1 MPLFNF
7 KLFKGMEKKR
17 ETRDIGWL
25 RCPKKLLMMNLKVL
39 LLVCVANTL
48 CAAGFSQGQKL
59 NVDFS
64 GQEMSYV
71 LNVLTEKTGFEF
83 VYRKGLLDTR
93 ERVTLVLEEV
103 TAEQVLDALLRS
115 RGYDYEIVDRVVVIR
130 KGKESRVEALP
141 QEVYVIEG
149 TVSGSDG
156 KPLPGA
162 TVKIKGTALGTA
174 TDIHGKWQLKLPAQK
189 DICLVFSFVGMKDE
203 EVVLKGQ
210 KVLNVVLHEDMTQ
223 MEEVIVTGYSTRKVS
238 EMTGAVQQFKGKNI
252 ADAATGGN
260 LMNALKGHTTGLQI
274 TGSSGVPGKDGDLLL
289 RGLGTLY
296 GVDAITGTESAT
308 PLIVIDG
315 VVTDY
320 TTISGVI
327 APTDVEEITVL
338 KDAASTAIYGSR
350 AATGVIVV
358 TTKKGV
364 KDRMTVSLD
373 VKSGINVP
381 NFGKLRY
388 MTSPELLE
396 YGEMT
401 LRNWW
406 NNSADLQAKY
416 ASRDRFVQDTLG
428 SLRRNFDL
436 TKTTDWQDLIYRN
449 GVTTDVA
456 LGIRGGSDR
465 IRYYFSYNYYNEEGT
480 QVNYD
485 LRRHLFKAQM
495 DFDVTKFL
503 TLGVNMRGTIQKNV
517 TPNTPDMV
525 TTHPWLSPYEE
536 DGTLKYNIP
545 CWGDFVMKSE
555 AKENSLL
562 DNRYN
567 DVTDLSSNLFGSF
580 SGTLKPFK
588 WLTLSSTNTLT
599 LLNQN
604 VNDYQDCRTYSGNN
618 SNNYESFGTLAVTDL
633 RNWSFLTS
641 NLLRL
646 QHSFGEHSLNGL
658 VGQEWY
664 ERHSRSSKL
673 QMYDQN
679 TPGERNVGG
688 FASQG
693 TKRDS
698 SVVPTGSEAESASF
712 SVFSEV
718 NYSYAGKYMA
728 SASFRTDG
736 STNFGKNNRYGTFWA
751 VSGSWLASKEKFME
765 KQNVF
770 SNLKL
775 RLSYGTSGKEA
786 GADYLNYTLYTTGMT
801 TFDYYWNHPAYQSTY
816 AAELNQ
822 LGNDDLSWETAH
834 NLNLGADMG
843 FLGNRI
849 NLSADWYRRLSTDLI
864 MSVTLPVAYGVGR
877 QYQNVGEMLNRGVEL
892 VLNTHNVKT
901 RDFNWY
907 STVTFSYND
916 NEIKKLQDSKL
927 DWDGGRTSLYEGD
940 NIDVLKLVKYAGVDP
955 ETGNPLLERVE
966 EDGSVTL
973 VNELYLATSGN
984 NQLSYV
990 DCGLS
995 RAPYWGGFTNTFN
1008 YRNWE
1013 LYVHTTYAFG
1023 FKVRDGISSAYASGR
1038 GWLSDNKKKL
1048 PSELQV
1054 WTQPGDRA
1062 DIPMQSADPSL
1073 YWDLTNGTSFG
1084 YVNGSY
1090 WKISNIRLAYH
1101 FPENW
1106 LKALTI
1112 SDASL
1117 SFTCDNVCAVTSK
1130 KFHGVD
1136 PENPTG
1142 WVAPRRF
1149 VFGLNVSF

>member
-1 MPLFNF
+1 
-7 KLFKGMEKKR
+7 MEKKR
-17 ETRDIGWL
+17 ETRDIGWF

-39 LLVCVANTL
+39 FLVCVANTL

-59 NVDFS
+59 DVDFS
-64 GQEMSYV
+64 GQKMSEV
-71 LNVLTEKTGFEF
+71 LDVLTEKTGYEF
-83 VYRKGLLDTR
+83 VYRKGLLDACG
-93 ERVTLVLEEV
+93 EVTLALREA
-103 TAEQVLDALLRS
+103 TAAEVLDELLKP

-130 KGKESRVEALP
+130 KGRMPAVAAPLVAEPLK
-141 QEVYVIEG
+141 G
-149 TVSGSDG
+149 TVKGSDG

-162 TVKIKGTALGTA
+162 TVRIKGTNLGVA
-174 TDIHGKWQLKLPAQK
+174 TDAAGNYHLELPAGK
-189 DICLVFSFVGMKDE
+189 DIRLIFSFVGCKDQ
-203 EVVLKGQ
+203 EVAFAGQ
-210 KVLNVVLHEDMTQ
+210 KTLDIVLVEDVAE

-238 EMTGAVQQFKGKNI
+238 EMTGSVQQFKGKNI

-274 TGSSGVPGKDGDLLL
+274 TGSAGEPGKDGDLVL

-296 GVDAITGTESAT
+296 GVDVFSGTESAT

-373 VKSGINVP
+373 VKSGISVP
-381 NFGKLRY
+381 NFGKLKW

-406 NNSADLQAKY
+406 DNNGNLQAKY
-416 ASRDRFVQDTLG
+416 SSRDAFVQDTLG
-428 SLRRNFDL
+428 ALRRNFDL
-436 TKTTDWQDLIYRN
+436 TKTTDWRDLMYRN

-456 LGIRGGSDR
+456 LSIRGGGDR
-465 IRYYFSYNYYNEEGT
+465 ARYYFSYNYYNEEGT
-480 QVNYD
+480 KIGYD

-503 TLGVNMRGTIQKNV
+503 TLGVNLRGTIQKNV
-517 TPNTPDMV
+517 TPNSGDMENY
-525 TTHPWLSPYEE
+525 HPWLSPYDENGE
-536 DGTLKYNIP
+536 LKYSIP
-545 CWGDFVMKSE
+545 YWGDFVMKPE
-555 AKENSLL
+555 DKTNTLL

-567 DVTDLSSNLFGSF
+567 DATDLSSNLFGSF

-604 VNDYQDCRTYSGNN
+604 VNDYQDCRTFSGNN
-618 SNNYESFGTLAVTDL
+618 SSNYESYGTLAVTDL
-633 RNWSFLTS
+633 RSWSFLTS

-646 QHSFGEHSLNGL
+646 QHSFGEHGLNGL

-664 ERHSRSSKL
+664 ERHRRSSKL

-688 FASQG
+688 FAHQG
-693 TKRDS
+693 SKRDQG
-698 SVVPTGSEAESASF
+698 VIPTGDEAESASF

-718 NYSYAGKYMA
+718 NYNYAGKYMA

-751 VSGSWLASKEKFME
+751 VSASWLVSREKFMGN
-765 KQNVF
+765 QNVF
-770 SNLKL
+770 SNLKA

-786 GADYLNYTLYTTGMT
+786 GADYLNYTLYSTSNT
-801 TFDYYWNHPAYQSTY
+801 TFDYYRNHPVYQSTY
-816 AAELNQ
+816 GAELNQ

-834 NLNLGADMG
+834 NLNVGVDMG

-849 NLSADWYRRLSTDLI
+849 ALSADWYRRLSTDLI

-877 QYQNVGEMLNRGVEL
+877 QYQNVGEMVNRGVEL
-892 VLNTHNVKT
+892 VLNTHNVKSS
-901 RDFNWY
+901 DFNWF
-907 STVTFSYND
+907 STFTFSYND
-916 NEIKKLQDSKL
+916 NELKKLQDSKL
-927 DWDGGRTSLYEGD
+927 DWNGGRTTLYEGD
-940 NIDVLKLVKYAGVDP
+940 NVDVLKLITFAGIDS
-955 ETGNPLLERVE
+955 ETGKPLLERVE
-966 EDGSVTL
+966 EDGSITL
-973 VNELYLATSGN
+973 VNEAYRATSGN
-984 NQLSYV
+984 GQLSYV
-990 DCGLS
+990 EHGLS
-995 RAPYWGGFTNTFN
+995 RAPYWGGFTNTFS
-1008 YRNWE
+1008 YKNWE

-1023 FKVRDGISSAYASGR
+1023 FKVRDGISSAYATGR
-1038 GWLSDNKKKL
+1038 GWLNNNVRKL
-1048 PSELQV
+1048 PSDLKV
-1054 WTQPGDRA
+1054 WTKPGDRA
-1062 DIPMQSADPSL
+1062 DIPMQSCDNSIR
-1073 YWDLTNGTSFG
+1073 WGLTDQTSFG

-1090 WKISNIRLAYH
+1090 WKISNIRLAYR

-1112 SDASL
+1112 QDASL
-1117 SFTCDNVCAVTSK
+1117 SFTCDNVCSVTSR
-1130 KFHGVD
+1130 KFFGSD